1 MSSLWVHLSQL
12 GDSRWLLPLGLT
24 LMLAAPAASV
34 LLRWRWAVALAV
46 AASLTLA
53 SKLAFLGWGVGLA
66 RLDFTGFSGHATMSA
81 AVYPVVAYLPAH
93 GRCRSPRRWAV
104 ACVALAAAI
113 AWSRLPLNAH
123 SLSEVVSGWLLGTAV
138 SAVAL
143 SARPA
148 PFNTPL
154 LSLALALCMGLLVPL
169 TMPSVRTHD
178 LVVRLATELSGR
190 DSAFARHHPNG
201 SCQNS
206 GAPRAV
212 RNDAS
217 TLTLQSQRG
226 HHTREIFT

>member
-1 MSSLWVHLSQL
+1 MSSLWIHLSQL

-24 LMLAAPAASV
+24 LMLVAPAASAP
-34 LLRWRWAVALAV
+34 LRWRWAVALAI

-81 AVYPVVAYLPAH
+81 AIYPVVAYLSAH
-93 GRCRSPRRWAV
+93 GRCRSPWGWAV
-104 ACVALAAAI
+104 AGVVLAAAI

-123 SLSEVVSGWLLGTAV
+123 SLSEVVGGWLLGTAASV
-138 SAVAL
+138 AAL

-148 PFNTPL
+148 AFTTPPRTL
-154 LSLALALCMGLLVPL
+154 VLALCMGLLMPL

-190 DSAFARHHPNG
+190 DSVFARHHPH
-201 SCQNS
+201 
-206 GAPRAV
+206 R
-212 RNDAS
+212 
-217 TLTLQSQRG
+217 
-226 HHTREIFT
+226 

>member
-24 LMLAAPAASV
+24 LMLVAPAASAP
-34 LLRWRWAVALAV
+34 LRWRWAVALAI

-81 AVYPVVAYLPAH
+81 AIYPVVAYLAAH
-93 GRCRSPRRWAV
+93 GRCRSPRGWAV
-104 ACVALAAAI
+104 AGAALAAAI

-123 SLSEVVSGWLLGTAV
+123 SLSEVVSGWLLGAAA

-148 PFNTPL
+148 AFTTPPRTL
-154 LSLALALCMGLLVPL
+154 VLALCMGLLMPL

-190 DSAFARHHPNG
+190 DSVFARHHPH
-201 SCQNS
+201 
-206 GAPRAV
+206 R
-212 RNDAS
+212 
-217 TLTLQSQRG
+217 
-226 HHTREIFT
+226 